1 MKQYMT
7 LDMMRNTMNK
17 WEAGVSGFSW
27 FGTDNDGKEWHAYV
41 VEDDDYVTYVD
52 METRDGKYLT
62 TEEYEEMYL

>member
-7 LDMMRNTMNK
+7 LDMMRGSMNK
-17 WEAGVSGFSW
+17 WEVGMSGFSW
-27 FGTDNDGKEWHAYV
+27 FGTDNYGKEWHAYV
-41 VEDDDYVTYVD
+41 VEDDAYVTYVD